1 MDDAEIMAVLDR
13 IAEKI
18 VDAIEANTIQ
28 QIEIVGRLER
38 IIFALGN
45 LTVDD
50 D

>member
-1 MDDAEIMAVLDR
+1 MDDAEIMVVLDQ

-18 VDAIEANTIQ
+18 VDAIEANTVQ
-28 QIEIVGRLER
+28 QVEIVGRLER

-45 LTVDD
+45 LTIDD